1 VVYIYPP
8 VFLSDFS
15 LSLSLSL
22 IYPPVV
28 FIKVSAT
35 VLETAVSHKITPMG
49 YRIEKEE
56 MF

>member
-1 VVYIYPP
+1 VCGVYIL
-8 VFLSDFS
+8 LSFSQIS
-15 LSLSLSL
+15 LSPLFLT
-22 IYPPVV
+22 YPSIV

-35 VLETAVSHKITPMG
+35 VLETVVAQKITPMG